1 MGGWSGREADQT
13 AGGQGLD
20 LMALGRA
27 IWAKRLW
34 IAVPTLA
41 ALVGTFGVVSVTQP
55 TYRSETRLIV
65 ESGENPYTRSEVD
78 RSNGGDRA
86 AVDQEAV
93 LSQVQ
98 LVLSRDVAQAVA
110 TQLEL
115 ARRPEFD
122 PTLRGFNPVK
132 QVLILI
138 GLMDDP
144 LRMTAEERVLKSY
157 YEKLTAFQVDKSRVI
172 AIQFDSTDPLFAAE
186 AANVVAARF
195 LEAQQASKRS
205 QTRNASEWLAG
216 EVEQLRRKVQDSEGR
231 VESFRARSN
240 LFVGSNNTSLTGQQ
254 LAEVNSQIAAARA
267 QQSDAQTRS
276 RLLRDFLR
284 AGRPI
289 ESGDVVNSEIIRR
302 LNEQRAAVQAQL
314 AEQSSTLGPRH
325 PRIAELRAQAT
336 NLDSQ
341 LRSEAEKMV
350 RVLENDA
357 RLAGARVEALSQNLD
372 QAKRQSSDASE
383 QEVQLRVLERE
394 AKSHRDQL
402 EALLARYRDATARD
416 SLNALPADARIV
428 SRATVSNVPAF
439 PKKVP
444 TMLIVTL
451 GTFLLAL
458 GTVATL
464 ALLASPDGAERHERN
479 EPNFDEAGAES
490 EAHQPVMLV
499 SGPDLSPESLND
511 AEPALRESIGH
522 DSDRATD
529 GPTAGSFDELLTLL
543 NSGTAE
549 KRRTLVVGTEADLV
563 ATGVCL
569 AFARELA
576 GSGSKVVMIDCAANG
591 ALSALAGPGAA
602 GLADFADGRADLP
615 AIIHRDPASRAH
627 IVPAGNGE
635 PDAEAR
641 EFAVSVLAGTYDAL
655 LILGDRLP
663 SDAAAFEALAA
674 LAGDAVI
681 VSASDARDPKV
692 VSAYRRLDAVGLKP
706 VVVMLAEANEAPLAE
721 VVAA

>member
-1 MGGWSGREADQT
+1 MGGWSGREADQAT
-13 AGGQGLD
+13 GGGGLD
-20 LMALGRA
+20 LMALARA

-41 ALVGTFGVVSVTQP
+41 ALAGTFIVVSMTQP

-78 RSNGGDRA
+78 RSNGGDRS

-98 LVLSRDVAQAVA
+98 LVLSRDVARAVS

-138 GLMDDP
+138 GLMDNP

-186 AANVVAARF
+186 AANVITARF
-195 LEAQQASKRS
+195 LEAQQASKRN
-205 QTRNASEWLAG
+205 QTRNASEWLSG
-216 EVEQLRRKVQDSEGR
+216 EVEQLRRKVQESEGR
-231 VESFRARSN
+231 VESYRARSN
-240 LFVGSNNTSLTGQQ
+240 LFVGSNNTSLTAQQ

-325 PRIAELRAQAT
+325 PRIAELRAQAA

-357 RLAGARVEALSQNLD
+357 RLAGARVESLSQNLD
-372 QAKRQSSDASE
+372 QAKRQSSEASE

-416 SLNALPADARIV
+416 SLNALPADARVV
-428 SRATVSNVPAF
+428 SQATVSNVPAF

-451 GTFLLAL
+451 GTLLLAL

-464 ALLASPDGAERHERN
+464 ALLAAPEGAEAHQRN
-479 EPNFDEAGAES
+479 EPNFAEADAD
-490 EAHQPVMLV
+490 HPQPVMLV
-499 SGPDLSPESLND
+499 AGPDLSPEAIAHAAS
-511 AEPALRESIGH
+511 ALEADTAAHDRE
-522 DSDRATD
+522 TMD
-529 GPTAGSFDELLTLL
+529 GPSTGSFDALLTLL
-543 NSGTAE
+543 NSGTSE
-549 KRRTLVVGTEADLV
+549 KRRTLVVGTEPDLV
-563 ATGVCL
+563 ATGVLL

-576 GSGSKVVMIDCAANG
+576 EGGQRVVMVDCADNG

-602 GLADFADGRADLP
+602 GLADFAEGRADLP

-627 IVPAGNGE
+627 VVPAGLGE
-635 PDAEAR
+635 PDADAR
-641 EFAVSVLAGTYDAL
+641 DFAISVLAGTYDAM
-655 LILGDRLP
+655 LILGDLLP
-663 SDAAAFEALAA
+663 EGRAAFEALSA
-674 LAGDAVI
+674 LASDAVI
-681 VSASDARDPKV
+681 VSATDARDPKV
-692 VSAYRRLDAVGLKP
+692 VSAYRRLDAAGLKP
-706 VVVMLAEANEAPLAE
+706 VVVMLADANETPVAE